1 MCYDLMWLSITFL
14 TFRLDFQPTTTLPL
28 ATLPDGQCGDTGA
41 ELRVGSGFSNNA
53 AAFPPVICGQLTGQ
67 HLYFESGSTG
77 NAGSLAISL
86 GTTPG
91 PRQYNIKVSY
101 IPCDSPLSFS
111 VAESAIVTPDPFDVS
126 NANMI
131 QDNCMKL
138 SHVLIPSSVMIHDN
152 DRMVIVIPSM
162 RCGQNFGSVSGPDQ
176 RVPSSLPS
184 LPNVPFAIGVRTL
197 PAMLV
202 GGVTGLGGFSL
213 DYTQV
218 PC

>member
-53 AAFPPVICGQLTGQ
+53 AAFPPVICGQLTV
-67 HLYFESGSTG
+67 YFESGSTG

-111 VAESAIVTPDPFDVS
+111 VAESAIVTPDPFD
-126 NANMI
+126 
-131 QDNCMKL
+131 DNCMKL

-152 DRMVIVIPSM
+152 DRMA
-162 RCGQNFGSVSGPDQ
+162 
-176 RVPSSLPS
+176 